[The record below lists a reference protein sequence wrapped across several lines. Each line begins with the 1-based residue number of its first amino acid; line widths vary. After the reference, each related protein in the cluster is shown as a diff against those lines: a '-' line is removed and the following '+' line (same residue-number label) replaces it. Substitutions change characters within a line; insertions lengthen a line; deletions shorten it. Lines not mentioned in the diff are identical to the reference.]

1 MALNVVISGVTG
13 RMGRAV
19 AARLATTGELRLLG
33 GIGRR
38 RAELETGQRVEPPAA
53 AGALI
58 RGADVVVDFS
68 SPACLA
74 ALLEQQWEA
83 LAGRALVVGT
93 TGLEPAQLERL
104 SDLAARSPVL
114 RAANFS
120 VGVNVLL
127 ALVREAALRLRP
139 EQFDA
144 EIVETHHRRKAD
156 APSGTALALGE
167 ALAAGWGADLDERR
181 RDGRSGSPGE
191 RPRGEIGLHA
201 VRGGGVAG
209 EHRVLFLGEL
219 ERIEL
224 AHAAEDRAVFADGAV
239 LAARWLAGR
248 EPGEYGMAQVLALA

>member
-1 MALNVVISGVTG
+1 MGLNVVVSGLTG
-13 RMGRAV
+13 RMGQAV
-19 AARLATTGELRLLG
+19 AARLGATGELRLLG
-33 GIGRR
+33 GIGRSH
-38 RAELETGQRVEPPAA
+38 AELETGQRIEPPAA
-53 AGALI
+53 AGGLL

-68 SPACLA
+68 SPDCLA
-74 ALLEQQWEA
+74 TLLERHRNA

-93 TGLEPAQLERL
+93 TGLEPVHLELLRE
-104 SDLAARSPVL
+104 LATRSPVL

-127 ALVREAALRLRP
+127 ALVREAAQRLPP

-144 EIVETHHRRKAD
+144 EIVEAHHRRKAD

-167 ALAAGWGADLDERR
+167 ALAAGWGGTLVDRR
-181 RDGRSGSPGE
+181 RDGRAGVTGA

-201 VRGGGVAG
+201 VRGGGVVG

-219 ERIEL
+219 ERLEL
-224 AHAAEDRAVFADGAV
+224 THAAEDRAVFAEGAV

-248 EPGEYGMAQVLALA
+248 EPGEYGMAQVLGLA